1 MLSALTDYPASG
13 PTYDPYR
20 PLFASLLFAHLLRIS
35 ETCKKLAR
43 SITIPPPGGESSA
56 PPEDDDDDDGPT
68 GLVQVIVGN
77 LMMAA
82 REQTEAANREA
93 REGGADSVG
102 EREMKGK
109 DWTRASVGWLECLAV
124 WMWDS
129 PKTVKDF
136 LEESANLQVV
146 SLPNSGHPL

>member
-1 MLSALTDYPASG
+1 M
-13 PTYDPYR
+13 
-20 PLFASLLFAHLLRIS
+20 
-35 ETCKKLAR
+35 
-43 SITIPPPGGESSA
+43 
-56 PPEDDDDDDGPT
+56 
-68 GLVQVIVGN
+68 VQVIVGN

-93 REGGADSVG
+93 REGGVDSIG

-109 DWTRASVGWLECLAV
+109 DWTRATVGWLECLAV

-129 PKTVKDF
+129 PKTVKEF

-146 SLPNSGHPL
+146 SHAFDLLPT

>member
-1 MLSALTDYPASG
+1 
-13 PTYDPYR
+13 
-20 PLFASLLFAHLLRIS
+20 
-35 ETCKKLAR
+35 
-43 SITIPPPGGESSA
+43 
-56 PPEDDDDDDGPT
+56 
-68 GLVQVIVGN
+68 VQVIVGN

-93 REGGADSVG
+93 REGGVDGVG

-129 PKTVKDF
+129 PKTVRDF

-146 SLPNSGHPL
+146 SLPHVAYRQVILCVTDLTVCVASCS